1 MRDAFVWLSVKAI
14 NIGKMTEG
22 QTMPEKKEE
31 KQAYKGAFKKY
42 YVV

>member
-1 MRDAFVWLSVKAI
+1 MRDVFLWLSVKAI
-14 NIGKMTEG
+14 NFGKMTEG

-31 KQAYKGAFKKY
+31 KRAYRGDFQKP